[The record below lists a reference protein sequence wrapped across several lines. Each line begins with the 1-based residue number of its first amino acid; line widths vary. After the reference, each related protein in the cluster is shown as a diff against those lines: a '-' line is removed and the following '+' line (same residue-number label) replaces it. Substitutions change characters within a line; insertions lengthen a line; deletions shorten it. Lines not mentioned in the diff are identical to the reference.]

1 MHSVHFLPNLELDM
15 SRIVE
20 IWEALITTLHHGTYT
35 SFLCSMGT
43 QNNGSS
49 SSLITHPSTKRD
61 ALEWTCCDRKWERS
75 FSYADGPI
83 TRSIASLIDNER
95 GSERGVDDKDGV
107 WGAGLPASMGSQL
120 VDRLLRCGSHSF
132 CFSCLLVHLRWT
144 IARYWLVASQFFDP
158 CQVELGLP
166 WGTVFASNRRR
177 GRERWCWWAG
187 RRNWSQ
193 PLELHGEFEW
203 SCEWKRMRRHT

>member
-107 WGAGLPASMGSQL
+107 WGAGLPASMGSQF
-120 VDRLLRCGSHSF
+120 VDRLLRCRSDSF

-144 IARYWLVASQFFDP
+144 IARYWLVAS
-158 CQVELGLP
+158 
-166 WGTVFASNRRR
+166 
-177 GRERWCWWAG
+177 
-187 RRNWSQ
+187 
-193 PLELHGEFEW
+193 
-203 SCEWKRMRRHT
+203 